1 MDGHLAA
8 VLGGADADILA
19 AISLLALTRVRVA
32 EPRRL
37 RVAQHGSA
45 ALRVGDAVRV
55 ASMARRA
62 RRSSLGQRLIFRR
75 ATPGTGSAGRPA
87 TAAGPH
93 RPRGGWRNG
102 APSSPAVLLRVVV
115 ARLDG

>member
-55 ASMARRA
+55 AFMARRA

-75 ATPGTGSAGRPA
+75 ATSEPDWQGTLPPLRGRTGRAEVGGTVP
-87 TAAGPH
+87 
-93 RPRGGWRNG
+93 RPRPPCFSGW
-102 APSSPAVLLRVVV
+102 S
-115 ARLDG
+115 